1 MSITGHCFPHEKNVE
16 QPFDQSRS
24 SKTLLIFGDRINGIV
39 GSETLDVALK
49 RGRELGYP
57 TANLRLDPTCGLRHG
72 IYAVRVGIG
81 SDRYDGVASFGR
93 RPMFDV
99 GTVLLEVFLFNFSGD
114 LYGQTID
121 VAFIDWIRHELKLDT
136 IEDLIR
142 RMDEDSRLARIAHAR
157 SGEAFPQ
164 LGELAV

>member
-1 MSITGHCFPHEKNVE
+1 G
-16 QPFDQSRS
+16 
-24 SKTLLIFGDRINGIV
+24 
-39 GSETLDVALK
+39 AK

-57 TANLRLDPTCGLRHG
+57 TANLRLDPSCGLRHG

-81 SDRYDGVASFGR
+81 SDRYDGVANFGR

-121 VAFIDWIRHELKLDT
+121 VAFIDWIRHELAFDSVAALV
-136 IEDLIR
+136 R
-142 RMDEDSRLARIAHAR
+142 RMDEYARLARPALAR
-157 SGEAFPQ
+157 H
-164 LGELAV
+164 